1 MELRFI
7 SRDGDVLTFEAPDG
21 TRHTALFDES
31 LRDALRRPN
40 SNQAAEISP
49 KEIQQRLRQGE
60 SIEDLAL
67 EMGVTVSSLEPFAA
81 PILDE
86 LRFVLEGALAAEIA
100 DGNHM
105 TSLGAVLERDHP
117 GSTTRIYR
125 ENDSWL
131 LEVTGDNVMR
141 FRYDL
146 KLRQVEPLD
155 SSATNLTL
163 LHSQRDLVT
172 ATTAVSSEPAPSYQ
186 ADIYVQEI
194 EEEHTASVLDLVEEL
209 RARRQISETTVKP
222 APAKGRTSLPSW
234 DEIVLGTANS
244 ETDSDQRDF

>member
-21 TRHTALFDES
+21 TRHTTLFDES
-31 LRDALRRPN
+31 LRDALRRPDN
-40 SNQAAEISP
+40 NGALEISP

-105 TSLGAVLERDHP
+105 TSLGAVLERDQP
-117 GSTTRIYR
+117 GSKTRVYR
-125 ENDSWL
+125 EKDSWL
-131 LEVTGDNVMR
+131 LEVTGENVMR
-141 FRYDL
+141 FRYDM

-155 SSATNLTL
+155 SNATNLTL

-172 ATTAVSSEPAPSYQ
+172 ATTAVPSEPAPTYQ
-186 ADIYVQEI
+186 GEIYAQEV
-194 EEEHTASVLDLVEEL
+194 EEEHTASVLDLVEQI
-209 RARRQISETTVKP
+209 RARRQNSETTVKP

-234 DEIVLGTANS
+234 NEIVLGTSNS
-244 ETDSDQRDF
+244 EADSDQRDF